1 MIVDSVPD
9 MFESTHTYPLSPT
22 SQTMVLS
29 MVAPVVADTKDSR
42 IGIGRLDLCFLELE
56 RTCLVRVG
64 NLWIGWIAAAMVD
77 ELWNIHCH
85 DFQ

>member
-9 MFESTHTYPLSPT
+9 MSESTHTVPPSPT

-29 MVAPVVADTKDSR
+29 MAAPVVADTKNLR
-42 IGIGRLDLCFLELE
+42 IDIGHLDPGSLELE

-64 NLWIGWIAAAMVD
+64 SLRIGWIAAAMVD
-77 ELWNIHCH
+77 EL
-85 DFQ
+85 